1 MKTPTRRALSHDW
14 VLWFHLFIAA
24 WFVVDDGFSIWFWL
38 ESAELFQNSSNF
50 ESHRFNRC
58 GDGFVFRGNNF
69 FNHFLKGGGGLV
81 VNQGVGG
88 VDVSSFLGRVCGCA
102 EQNGFKGG
110 VMTQA
115 QTTFYPNLRANLSP
129 QFAGFSD
136 ADLEGM
142 FESAFGEGVSPA
154 EYEEFFGGLGR
165 ALSSAA
171 SSVGRFAQQNAPGI
185 AQIGQGALQ
194 GAMAGSAAGPWGAA
208 IGALTG
214 GVGSGLSHY
223 GTGTVRDVGNVM
235 GGMVN
240 TAGALT
246 GRGAMAGGISSLAG
260 GLLGGR
266 GGGAGGISSLLASL
280 GGRSGGGGAAGAL
293 MGLLG
298 RPETMNALQSLAGGN
313 GGMVPVGARGTPVPA
328 NAFAGLIRS
337 LATEAEAES
346 FSGEAGESAPGYLMN
361 AAGQFIVDPS
371 QPDHRAAHLLQM
383 LASAPRA
390 YPYPMPMP
398 RVPFESLEAEAEGF
412 SFESEAE
419 AESYS
424 DWGA

>member
-1 MKTPTRRALSHDW
+1 
-14 VLWFHLFIAA
+14 
-24 WFVVDDGFSIWFWL
+24 
-38 ESAELFQNSSNF
+38 
-50 ESHRFNRC
+50 
-58 GDGFVFRGNNF
+58 
-69 FNHFLKGGGGLV
+69 LKGGGEFV
-81 VNQGVGG
+81 VNHDAGSLGG
-88 VDVSSFLGRVCGCA
+88 SSVLPCGCGKGID
-102 EQNGFKGG
+102 QSDIGG

-171 SSVGRFAQQNAPGI
+171 GSVGRFAQQNAPGI

-208 IGALTG
+208 LGAVTG
-214 GVGSGLSHY
+214 GVGSGLSQY
-223 GTGTVRDVGNVM
+223 GTGTTRDVGNVM
-235 GGMVN
+235 SGVVN

-246 GRGAMAGGISSLAG
+246 GRGGGAGGISNLLG

-266 GGGAGGISSLLASL
+266 GGGAGGISSLLGSL
-280 GGRSGGGGAAGAL
+280 TGRGGGGGAAGAL

-298 RPETMNALQSLAGGN
+298 RPETMNALQSLAGGS

-337 LATEAEAES
+337 LAAEAEAES

-371 QPDHRAAHLLQM
+371 LPDHRAAHLLQM

-398 RVPFESLEAEAEGF
+398 RVPFESLEADAEGF
-412 SFESEAE
+412 NFESESE
-419 AESYS
+419 AYS
-424 DWGA
+424 DWAG